1 MTCVKLWWNTLYH
14 TSDAEHLS
22 LLIVKCCSTAFVT
35 GCLMAFLQLV
45 SCSVLFNLL
54 IASQLKKEL
63 AWANQ
68 MKAVKAG
75 VI

>member
-1 MTCVKLWWNTLYH
+1 MICVKLWWNTLYH

-22 LLIVKCCSTAFVT
+22 LLIVKCSTAFVT